1 MNGKGNSNINRRM
14 GNGNEDGMDHG
25 DGFHSKV
32 EMLMKMALKG

>member
-1 MNGKGNSNINRRM
+1 MAKAIAILIGRM